1 MVQKEAKFLSRM
13 WGRGLFLM
21 LFSTFVLTSI
31 DVEFGKETFGN
42 IGGFLLLGVGVFSF
56 IVGVSTEKILKAR
69 SHLSYEVALA
79 AFEMADAD
87 KNGVLDSAEFP
98 NVIAQLGIGNLSRF
112 QLEAAYMSM
121 DLDGDGTISKAE
133 FLEWSQRKDNLL
145 QPSYTK
151 KQAHDQSSEGMDA
164 ALLANAS

>member
-21 LFSTFVLTSI
+21 LFGTFVLTGI
-31 DVEFGKETFGN
+31 DVEFGKETLGS
-42 IGGFLLLGVGVFSF
+42 IGGFLLLGVGVFSL
-56 IVGVSTEKILKAR
+56 IVGISTEKILQSR
-69 SHLSYEVALA
+69 SHLSYEAALA
-79 AFEMADAD
+79 AFEMADVD

-98 NVIAQLGIGNLSRF
+98 NVIAQLGIGNLSRY

-121 DLDGDGTISKAE
+121 DLDGDGRISKAE

-151 KQAHDQSSEGMDA
+151 NQAREQSSEGMDA